1 MSLSIL
7 VLVIVSSNYFSLSG
21 YRLFDFHCLKKLV
34 FGFTDFFLFLF
45 FLFFYFVTLFVNYFR
60 CYYL

>member
-1 MSLSIL
+1 MKQKDNSDDSFFKNI
-7 VLVIVSSNYFSLSG
+7 
-21 YRLFDFHCLKKLV
+21 
-34 FGFTDFFLFLF
+34 FLFLF